1 MRGQGI
7 AVSYFN
13 LVYNERGPEKLVH
26 VLNRRY
32 ELAQLFEIRAP
43 DAAGEIRIW
52 ARDEQEAREHLV
64 NAAFDLIFRPIRVG
78 AWANSENPP
87 CIACGSKTQ
96 RGGRNSAG
104 TRVWNCTNKG
114 CQRKFVLD
122 RAFRGGI
129 NHPSQSKKPVFA
141 RLVLSGVPPVEA
153 ATQIGLN
160 IQTAKKWAAQVAAA
174 NPDRF
179 ATLACRCGKPMR
191 HRGICLYRYTTEG
204 RERVAAARRRRT
216 KAEAPGTELR
226 A

>member
-1 MRGQGI
+1 M
-7 AVSYFN
+7 SYFN
-13 LVYNERGPEKLVH
+13 LIYNERGPDQLVH

-32 ELAQLFEIRAP
+32 ERAQLFELRAP
-43 DAAGEIRIW
+43 DAAGVIRIW

-64 NAAFDLIFRPIRVG
+64 NAAFDLIFRPTRVG
-78 AWANSENPP
+78 AWASAENPP
-87 CIACGSKTQ
+87 CIGCGGKTQ

-104 TRVWNCTNKG
+104 TRVWMCPNQS

-129 NHPSQSKKPVFA
+129 NHPSQSKKPAFA

-153 ATQIGLN
+153 AAQIGLN
-160 IQTAKKWAAQVAAA
+160 PQTAKKWAGQVAAA

-179 ATLACRCGKPMR
+179 ATLTCRCGKPMR
-191 HRGICLYRYTTEG
+191 HRGICLYRYTPEG
-204 RERVAAARRRRT
+204 KARGTAARRRRQT
-216 KAEAPGTELR
+216 ASEAHP

>member
-1 MRGQGI
+1 M
-7 AVSYFN
+7 SYFN
-13 LVYNERGPEKLVH
+13 LTYKERGPEKLVH

-43 DAAGEIRIW
+43 DAAGVIRIW

-64 NAAFDLIFRPIRVG
+64 NACFDLIFRPVRVG
-78 AWANSENPP
+78 AWAGAENPP

-104 TRVWNCTNKG
+104 TRVWSCTNKG

-129 NHPSQSKKPVFA
+129 NHPSQSKKPAFA
-141 RLVLSGVPPVEA
+141 RLLLDGMPVGEA
-153 ATQIGLN
+153 GRQLGIHPH
-160 IQTAKKWAAQVAAA
+160 TAAKWGQQVAEA
-174 NPDRF
+174 NPAAF
-179 ATLACRCGKPMR
+179 AALTCRCGKPLR
-191 HRGICLYRYTTEG
+191 HRGICIHRYTPEG
-204 RERVAAARRRRT
+204 RKRVDAARRRRREPQP
-216 KAEAPGTELR
+216 EAAT